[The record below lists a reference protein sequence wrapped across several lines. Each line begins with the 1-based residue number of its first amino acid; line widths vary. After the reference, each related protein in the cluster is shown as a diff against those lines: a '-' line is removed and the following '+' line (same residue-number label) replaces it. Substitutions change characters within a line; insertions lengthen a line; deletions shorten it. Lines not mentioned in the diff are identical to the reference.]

1 MVYKIFCKYP
11 RFNKREDMVV
21 VVLTEYARK
30 KRAAGYE
37 QHHSYKNKSD
47 NPIGVG
53 KHFGVVACD
62 ALDPDKKADNDSLDV
77 NWYDGER
84 IPIKQVLTWLCP
96 PKGTILRCITK
107 PDQPTKIYNI
117 EITGYS
123 ARGVCVLSQHVGYK
137 GRSRK
142 RKQAT
147 KKAKTSPKPKK
158 TNPKKK
164 TKTDNKAT
172 ASKRKR
178 KIGTTNENPKLKIS
192 DSDDGHSSDDSLP
205 TCPSRAWKR
214 FRRAKLPDII
224 RDKLVEEVNIR
235 ESEICD
241 STFDKFQWIPF
252 LNRVARE
259 YSYLHKRRYTNDV
272 MHLHREQILVAAVAT
287 IMDQLKPLVVKPL
300 EGNRA
305 EIVSACQRMIET
317 AFGLAGL
324 KKQEKKSSAAWI
336 ASVIKSGK
344 YTCRE
349 CDEYPELMDAKVT
362 SMMDTM
368 IKMGSPTGAYI
379 LQDGQQVPSPDALYQ
394 LSERRV
400 GRRRATVF
408 QRAVCQCCSV
418 NVCQCSGVGVP
429 A

>member
-1 MVYKIFCKYP
+1 M
-11 RFNKREDMVV
+11 
-21 VVLTEYARK
+21 
-30 KRAAGYE
+30 
-37 QHHSYKNKSD
+37 
-47 NPIGVG
+47 
-53 KHFGVVACD
+53 
-62 ALDPDKKADNDSLDV
+62 
-77 NWYDGER
+77 
-84 IPIKQVLTWLCP
+84 
-96 PKGTILRCITK
+96 
-107 PDQPTKIYNI
+107 
-117 EITGYS
+117 
-123 ARGVCVLSQHVGYK
+123 LSQHVGYK

-178 KIGTTNENPKLKIS
+178 KIGTNNENPKLKIS

-259 YSYLHKRRYTNDV
+259 YSYLHKRRYANDV

-362 SMMDTM
+362 SMMNAM

>member
-1 MVYKIFCKYP
+1 M
-11 RFNKREDMVV
+11 
-21 VVLTEYARK
+21 
-30 KRAAGYE
+30 E
-37 QHHSYKNKSD
+37 QHHSYKDKSD

-164 TKTDNKAT
+164 PKTDNKAT

-178 KIGTTNENPKLKIS
+178 KIGTKNENPKLMIS

-259 YSYLHKRRYTNDV
+259 YSYLHKRRYANDV

-336 ASVIKSGK
+336 ASMIKSGK

-349 CDEYPELMDAKVT
+349 CDKYPELMDAKVT
-362 SMMDTM
+362 SMMNVM
-368 IKMGSPTGAYI
+368 IKMGSPTGVYI
-379 LQDGQQVPSPDALYQ
+379 LQDGQHVPNPDALYQ

>member
-1 MVYKIFCKYP
+1 M
-11 RFNKREDMVV
+11 EH
-21 VVLTEYARK
+21 
-30 KRAAGYE
+30 
-37 QHHSYKNKSD
+37 HHSYKNKSD
-47 NPIGVG
+47 NTIGVG

-178 KIGTTNENPKLKIS
+178 KIGTKNENPKLMIS

-259 YSYLHKRRYTNDV
+259 YSYLHKRRFANDV

-349 CDEYPELMDAKVT
+349 CDKYPELMDAKVT
-362 SMMDTM
+362 SMMNAM

>member
-1 MVYKIFCKYP
+1 M
-11 RFNKREDMVV
+11 EH
-21 VVLTEYARK
+21 
-30 KRAAGYE
+30 
-37 QHHSYKNKSD
+37 HHSYKNKSD
-47 NPIGVG
+47 NTIGVG

-178 KIGTTNENPKLKIS
+178 KIGTKNEKPKLMIS

-259 YSYLHKRRYTNDV
+259 YRYLHKRRFANDV

-349 CDEYPELMDAKVT
+349 CDKYPELMDAKVT
-362 SMMDTM
+362 SMMNAM

-408 QRAVCQCCSV
+408 QSAVCQCSSV
-418 NVCQCSGVGVP
+418 DVCQCSSERVP
-429 A
+429 AQYLSVFQCGCSSAISVSVLV

>member
-1 MVYKIFCKYP
+1 M
-11 RFNKREDMVV
+11 EH
-21 VVLTEYARK
+21 
-30 KRAAGYE
+30 
-37 QHHSYKNKSD
+37 HHSYKNKSD
-47 NPIGVG
+47 NTIGVG

-107 PDQPTKIYNI
+107 TDQPTKIYNI

-142 RKQAT
+142 RKQAN
-147 KKAKTSPKPKK
+147 KKGKTSPKPKK
-158 TNPKKK
+158 VNPKKK

-178 KIGTTNENPKLKIS
+178 KIGTNNENPKLKIS

-205 TCPSRAWKR
+205 TCPSKAWKR

-259 YSYLHKRRYTNDV
+259 YSYLHKRRYANDV

-349 CDEYPELMDAKVT
+349 CDKYPELMDAKVT
-362 SMMDTM
+362 SMMNAM

>member
-1 MVYKIFCKYP
+1 M
-11 RFNKREDMVV
+11 
-21 VVLTEYARK
+21 
-30 KRAAGYE
+30 
-37 QHHSYKNKSD
+37 
-47 NPIGVG
+47 
-53 KHFGVVACD
+53 
-62 ALDPDKKADNDSLDV
+62 
-77 NWYDGER
+77 
-84 IPIKQVLTWLCP
+84 
-96 PKGTILRCITK
+96 
-107 PDQPTKIYNI
+107 
-117 EITGYS
+117 
-123 ARGVCVLSQHVGYK
+123 LSQHVGYK
-137 GRSRK
+137 GRSRKRKQANKKGKTSPKPKKTNPKKKTKTDNKATASKRKRKIGTNNENPKLKISDSDDGHSSDDSLPTSPK

-178 KIGTTNENPKLKIS
+178 KIGTKNEKPKLLIS

-259 YSYLHKRRYTNDV
+259 YSYLHKRRYANDV

-362 SMMDTM
+362 SMMNAM